1 MSGSIETL
9 RQNVAALNVTSPTGA
24 EIAREVRGSY
34 RGEQVAT
41 STEASKLQD
50 ASEELGMSV
59 AHRADKRSL
68 DRREVRQG
76 AGATLEALARI
87 ADYYDKLPDMPREE
101 QLRSLV
107 EQLETFERLMNEGG
121 SGGGVSKDDILKAL
135 QQFDGDVTHQFAAL
149 DIAREFFGTT
159 GASDEFMMLLEQTH
173 AEFSKGDLGRE
184 VRAGLAAAKEAA
196 QATVTLE
203 TDPAAVREA
212 YRSLLRETRSMGQLF
227 QAFQR
232 FDMMKNFDEVVS
244 LFMSVAGQDLAS
256 TGPSTDPTYLHSLLT
271 ELSKLKLMQSTVSM
285 ALDLVR
291 TTDRQLTPGEQPQGT
306 AVDVAERMLLF
317 ASNAAAGPMDARAL
331 LQRYLACSIA
341 SRLAFANGL
350 RGMHGELPD
359 EVMPHAQARLQQRTA
374 LMSML
379 DELVEEEEAEYE
391 GRVTRND
398 QGQGDGARRQ

>member
-34 RGEQVAT
+34 RGEQVAAT
-41 STEASKLQD
+41 SEASKLQD
-50 ASEELGMSV
+50 AAEELGMSV

-87 ADYYDKLPDMPREE
+87 ADYYDKLPDMPRED

-121 SGGGVSKDDILKAL
+121 GGGGVTTDDILKAL
-135 QQFDGDVTHQFAAL
+135 QQFDGDVTHQYAGL
-149 DIAREFFGTT
+149 DIAREFLATT
-159 GASDEFMMLLEQTH
+159 GASDEFMMLLDQAH
-173 AEFSKGDLGRE
+173 AEFGKGDLGRE
-184 VRAGLAAAKEAA
+184 VRAGLASAKEAA
-196 QATVTLE
+196 QVAVTLE

-212 YRSLLRETRSMGQLF
+212 YRSLLRETRNMGQLF
-227 QAFQR
+227 SAFQR

-244 LFMSVAGQDLAS
+244 TFMSVAGQDLAS

-271 ELSKLKLMQSTVSM
+271 ELSKLKLMQSAVSM
-285 ALDLVR
+285 AFDLVK
-291 TTDRQLTPGEQPQGT
+291 TTDRQMVPGEQPEGT
-306 AVDVAERMLLF
+306 AADVAERMLQF
-317 ASNAAAGPMDARAL
+317 ASNPAAGPMDARAL
-331 LQRYLACSIA
+331 LQRYLKCSLA
-341 SRLAFANGL
+341 LQLAFANGL

-359 EVMPHAQARLQQRTA
+359 EVVPHPQARLQQRAA
-374 LMSML
+374 LLAML
-379 DELVEEEEAEYE
+379 DELVGEEEAEYE
-391 GRVTRND
+391 GRVARED
-398 QGQGDGARRQ
+398 QDQRDGVRQ